1 MIVAKYGHDKRRYA
15 SLAQEVTKV
24 KRLRV
29 GIKKRSVPLKRSAYY
44 ITTTMKSRYYLGTT
58 TILQPALFCRLNYN
72 LSGTKSLHLCIIF
85 LFAV

>member
-29 GIKKRSVPLKRSAYY
+29 GIKKAERSLKTLRLLHNYY
-44 ITTTMKSRYYLGTT
+44 HEEQIKL
-58 TILQPALFCRLNYN
+58 LQLLQYYN
-72 LSGTKSLHLCIIF
+72 L
-85 LFAV
+85 LFFVG

>member
-29 GIKKRSVPLKRSAYY
+29 GIKKAERPLKTLRLLHNYY
-44 ITTTMKSRYYLGTT
+44 YEEQIKL
-58 TILQPALFCRLNYN
+58 LQLLQYYN
-72 LSGTKSLHLCIIF
+72 L
-85 LFAV
+85 LFFVG

>member
-29 GIKKRSVPLKRSAYY
+29 GIKKAERSLKTLRLLHNYY
-44 ITTTMKSRYYLGTT
+44 EEQIKL
-58 TILQPALFCRLNYN
+58 LQLLQYYN
-72 LSGTKSLHLCIIF
+72 L
-85 LFAV
+85 LFFVG

>member
-29 GIKKRSVPLKRSAYY
+29 GIKKAERSLKTLRLLHNYY
-44 ITTTMKSRYYLGTT
+44 ESRADTTWELLHY
-58 TILQPALFCRLNYN
+58 YN
-72 LSGTKSLHLCIIF
+72 L
-85 LFAV
+85 LFFVG